1 MRLFLAFVFGLALS
15 VALSGPVQAAPP
27 AEEASSS
34 GGSSNRFLALF
45 NIAGDEEEEEEVE
58 EADDPRSFTM
68 PAIVA
73 PLSDNGRL
81 TGFAYVLVRVRVAA
95 GNDIWSIQENAHY
108 ALDAL
113 VRAAHRH
120 DLSAPGGQVLD
131 EDVAVEVWSRVLG
144 EIYGENALER
154 VEIRD
159 FDVRLIG

>member
-95 GNDIWSIQENAHY
+95 GNDIWSIQI
-108 ALDAL
+108 
-113 VRAAHRH
+113 
-120 DLSAPGGQVLD
+120 Q
-131 EDVAVEVWSRVLG
+131 
-144 EIYGENALER
+144 
-154 VEIRD
+154 
-159 FDVRLIG
+159 